1 MSGYSDNYRKAQS
14 VLGIDAVLKEQLR
27 VIGAKSW
34 TKMNIIERGKLINAL
49 RKLWAKSNK
58 GQEWKK

>member
-1 MSGYSDNYRKAQS
+1 MSGYSDSYRKAQS
-14 VLGIDAVLKEQLR
+14 LLGIDAVLKEQLR

-58 GQEWKK
+58 GQV

>member
-27 VIGAKSW
+27 VIGAKSC

-58 GQEWKK
+58 GQV

>member
-58 GQEWKK
+58 GQE

>member
-14 VLGIDAVLKEQLR
+14 VLGIDAVLKEQFR

-58 GQEWKK
+58 GQV

>member
-58 GQEWKK
+58 GQV

>member
-1 MSGYSDNYRKAQS
+1 MSGLSDSYRKAQS
-14 VLGIDAVLKEQLR
+14 LLGIDTVLKEQLR

-34 TKMNIIERGKLINAL
+34 TRMNALERGKLINAL

-58 GQEWKK
+58 GQK